1 MKRKGNGHK
10 VMGVEK
16 KVQENDLQL
25 YNVVVMKTE
34 ENQEIDFK
42 KIEEIGTKLRTHGI
56 YQIAPIVIHKDCIK
70 NSFELMFSV
79 NRKVDI
85 SVEEMI
91 DFHDKIIFSRCRYYR
106 FLSEENSISSLFEYI
121 KGMMHEENIFFN
133 DIFFVLIPIPNGK
146 VIDVFVPIVEES
158 ENEQV

>member
-1 MKRKGNGHK
+1 MKRKGNGYK
-10 VMGVEK
+10 AMGVEK
-16 KVQENDLQL
+16 TVQENDLQL
-25 YNVVVMKTE
+25 YNVVVMKTRK
-34 ENQEIDFK
+34 NQEVDFN
-42 KIEEIGTKLRTHGI
+42 KIEEIGTNLRKRGI
-56 YQIAPIVIHKDCIK
+56 YRTAPIVIHKDCIK

-106 FLSEENSISSLFEYI
+106 FLSKENSISSLSEYI

-133 DIFFVLIPIPNGK
+133 DIFFMLIPIPNGK

>member
-1 MKRKGNGHK
+1 MQRKGNGYK
-10 VMGVEK
+10 AMER

-25 YNVVVMKTE
+25 YNVVVMKTG
-34 ENQEIDFK
+34 ENQEIDFN
-42 KIEEIGTKLRTHGI
+42 KIEEIGTKLRKRGI
-56 YQIAPIVIHKDCIK
+56 YRTAPVVIHKDCIK

-79 NRKVDI
+79 NRKIDI

-106 FLSEENSISSLFEYI
+106 FLSEENSISSLSEGI
-121 KGMMHEENIFFN
+121 ERTMEEEGILFH
-133 DIFFVLIPIPNGK
+133 DIFFMLISIPNGK

>member
-1 MKRKGNGHK
+1 MKRKGNGYK
-10 VMGVEK
+10 AMSVEK

-25 YNVVVMKTE
+25 YNVIVIKAE
-34 ENQEIDFK
+34 KNQKIDFN
-42 KIEEIGTKLRTHGI
+42 KIEEIGTKLRKSGI
-56 YQIAPIVIHKDCIK
+56 YRTAPVVIHKDCIR

-85 SVEEMI
+85 SAEEMV

-106 FLSEENSISSLFEYI
+106 FLSEENSISSLSEGI
-121 KGMMHEENIFFN
+121 ERTMEEEGILFH
-133 DIFFVLIPIPNGK
+133 DIFFMLIPIPNGK

>member
-1 MKRKGNGHK
+1 MKRKGNGYK
-10 VMGVEK
+10 AMGVEK

-25 YNVVVMKTE
+25 YNVIVIKAE
-34 ENQEIDFK
+34 KNQKVDFN
-42 KIEEIGTKLRTHGI
+42 KIEEIGTKLRKRGI
-56 YQIAPIVIHKDCIK
+56 YRTAPVVIHKDCIR

-85 SVEEMI
+85 SAEEMV

-106 FLSEENSISSLFEYI
+106 FLSEVNSIASLSEGI
-121 KGMMHEENIFFN
+121 ESMMGEDILFH
-133 DIFFVLIPIPNGK
+133 DIFFMLIPIPNGK
-146 VIDVFVPIVEES
+146 VIDVFVPIVEER